1 MRRTGLIGTR
11 FASSLPL
18 IILIFL
24 IGVFTAAAQE
34 SPEPVATPDPSGV
47 TVESC
52 RELTERTA
60 GALSIRTDAVAPFFI
75 GLGDAAFADEDYTPA
90 IEAYSCAILA
100 DPTYAPAFMNR
111 GYAFFAQRAD
121 PLALADFNRA
131 VELDPA
137 LALAYNYRGMLY
149 TVQGNFGL
157 ALGDFTVALTLNPD
171 DASAY
176 NNRAVVHAAE
186 GNYDLAMFD
195 IDSALLID
203 PEYPAVYATR
213 SAIYTALALIDAEAY
228 RSRAGEAARYPNG
241 SPIEVMGGLESAAET
256 GSFATWLAFLT
267 RR

>member
-1 MRRTGLIGTR
+1 MRRNGLIGTG

-18 IILIFL
+18 LIILILLSGAF
-24 IGVFTAAAQE
+24 VAAAQE
-34 SPEPVATPDPSGV
+34 SPDDPVGV

-52 RELTERTA
+52 QALTEQVS

-75 GLGDAAFADEDYTPA
+75 GLGDAAFADDDFTPA

-100 DPTYAPAFMNR
+100 DATYAPAFMNR
-111 GYAFFAQRAD
+111 GYALFAQRAD

-137 LALAYNYRGMLY
+137 LAQAYNFRGMLY

-157 ALGDFTVALTLNPD
+157 ALGDFTVAITLNPD
-171 DASAY
+171 DVSAY

-241 SPIEVMGGLESAAET
+241 SPVEVMEGLESSAET

>member
-1 MRRTGLIGTR
+1 MRQNGLIGTR

-18 IILIFL
+18 IMLILL
-24 IGVFTAAAQE
+24 SGVFATAAQE
-34 SPEPVATPDPSGV
+34 SPDATPDPVGV

-52 RELTERTA
+52 QTLTEQVS
-60 GALSIRTDAVAPFFI
+60 GALSIRADAVAPFFI
-75 GLGDAAFADEDYTPA
+75 GLGDAAFADDDFTPA

-100 DPTYAPAFMNR
+100 DSTYAPAFMNR
-111 GYAFFAQRAD
+111 GYALFAQRAD

-137 LALAYNYRGMLY
+137 LAQAYNYRGMLY

-157 ALGDFTVALTLNPD
+157 ALGDFTVAITLNPD
-171 DASAY
+171 NVSAY

-228 RSRAGEAARYPNG
+228 QSRAGEAARYPNG
-241 SPIEVMGGLESAAET
+241 SPVEVMEGLESSAET